1 MKINIGFFTTTILG
15 VLFFSGTNAQ
25 LSFNLSDTIQIEEVI
40 VTGTPTKVNRNN
52 VPYVGISR

>member
-25 LSFNLSDTIQIEEVI
+25 LSFNLSDTIQIEEVV

-52 VPYVGISR
+52 VPMSVSV